1 MVLFAIVV
9 VVWLLWLAD
18 RWGLGKGGEL
28 LFDVC
33 LVGAGAWVADKY
45 FAFLGVMIF
54 LAAAGLYLKYRK
66 NRARQRARAELRR
79 QMSWQE

>member
-1 MVLFAIVV
+1 MRSPPFFFPTSIVEAQMVLFAIVA

-33 LVGAGAWVADKY
+33 PTATGEPAE
-45 FAFLGVMIF
+45 
-54 LAAAGLYLKYRK
+54 
-66 NRARQRARAELRR
+66 NARVIVNEIIAEANGR
-79 QMSWQE
+79 